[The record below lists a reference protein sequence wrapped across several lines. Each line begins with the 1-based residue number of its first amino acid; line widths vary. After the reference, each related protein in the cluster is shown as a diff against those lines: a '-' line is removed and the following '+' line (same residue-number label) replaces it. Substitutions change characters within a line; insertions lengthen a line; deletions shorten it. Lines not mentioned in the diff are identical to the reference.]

1 MLTGT
6 IFDIKRYALHD
17 GPGIRTT
24 VFFKGCPLACWWCH
38 NPESQARYAELLF
51 RASRCTR
58 CGACVEVCPQEGIRV
73 AEPFT
78 MDRERCTRCGR
89 CAEVCFSGA
98 RELVGREI
106 TVAALLR
113 EIERDTPF
121 HDASGG
127 GVTFSGGEPLLQPE
141 FLAAALRACREREI
155 HTAVDTCG
163 YASWAAFEALLPDT
177 RLFLYDLKVMDEARH
192 RRFTGVSNAP
202 ILRNL
207 RALSAHGAQVIVRV
221 PLIPG
226 VNDAAADLQALGMFL
241 AALPQVPSVE
251 LLGYHDI
258 AGAKYDALDKR
269 YLLADT
275 QPPTPAALES
285 AGCTL
290 EACGVEVMRNS

>member
-1 MLTGT
+1 MLTST

-24 VFFKGCPLACWWCH
+24 AFLKGCPLACGWCH
-38 NPESQARYAELLF
+38 NPESQAPEAELLI
-51 RASRCTR
+51 RANRCTR
-58 CGACVEVCPQEGIRV
+58 CGACVEVCPQGAIRLE
-73 AEPFT
+73 AT
-78 MDRERCTRCGR
+78 SLTDRVRCTRCGR

-113 EIERDTPF
+113 EVERDTPF

-141 FLAAALRACREREI
+141 FLAEALRACREREI
-155 HTAVDTCG
+155 HTVVDTCG
-163 YASWAAFEALLPDT
+163 YAPWEAFERLWQDVQ
-177 RLFLYDLKVMDEARH
+177 LFLYDLKLMDDARH
-192 RRFTGVSNAP
+192 RSATGASNAP

-207 RALSAHGAQVIVRV
+207 RSLSERGAAIRIRL

-226 VNDAAADLQALGMFL
+226 VNDDEENLHRLGAFL
-241 AALPQVPSVE
+241 ASLPRRHPVE

-258 AGAKYDALDKR
+258 AGAKYAALAR
-269 YLLADT
+269 LYPLADT
-275 QPPTPAALES
+275 RPPTPEALE
-285 AGCTL
+285 AARRTL
-290 EACGVEVMRNS
+290 EACGAEVMRNA